1 MSDLKVKRVGL
12 KNFKGVKEIDLIIN
26 GVTTTLIGSNSAGK
40 STIVQA
46 LFLALRRKTELD
58 KKKVNKKV
66 WRAEF
71 IGKYGTS
78 SDIHVTLH
86 DYLKDVDI
94 FIDFRFTKSEDKVA
108 IKTSDGR
115 ILDESFLDTILSKF
129 SHCPDDFFNMTPEAQ
144 AQELGID
151 ASEIDSEIE
160 HFERNELSPLRIRKK
175 DLKIL
180 VDSGAELEKIERV
193 DFIKLSRQKDEV
205 IRFNQEQAENKR
217 MREASTYETGLLIDK
232 KAAKKEEIERLKKEI
247 AEIELDCVAFSN
259 SFNNIPQ
266 PQEFKSTFEIDKQ
279 ITNAQSINSKAEKY
293 EQHQKNCASHEITIN
308 AFKTKSEEKK
318 ALLEKRKQ
326 YIASAMPFSNMTVDE
341 KGGLLVEGKH
351 LNEMNYNYAD
361 LWKKAVRIII
371 KQEPDLKL
379 IYLKNPFNLD
389 RDDDD
394 RIEVLK
400 ELEDKGYQ
408 FIIEAVGRKKD
419 DALPNCILIRDQR
432 VVNDDEVIEMPEL
445 NPNTGKP
452 YEAL

>member
-1 MSDLKVKRVGL
+1 MLKVEKVYL
-12 KNFKGVKEIDLIIN
+12 KNFKNVEEMELTLN
-26 GVTTTLIGSNSAGK
+26 GQTTTLIGTNGAGK
-40 STIVQA
+40 STPIQA
-46 LFLALRRKTELD
+46 LFLALKRKAELD
-58 KKKVNKKV
+58 KKKVNKKI

-71 IGKYGTS
+71 IGEYGTS
-78 SDIHVTLH
+78 SDINVVLH

-94 FIDFRFTKSEDKVA
+94 FIDFRFTKSEDKVS

-115 ILDESFLDTILSKF
+115 ILDETFLDNILSNF
-129 SHCPDDFFNMTPEAQ
+129 SHCPDDFFNMTPESQ

-151 ASEIDSEIE
+151 ASEIDLEIE
-160 HFERNELSPLRIRKK
+160 QFERNELSPLRTRKR

-193 DFIKLSRQKDEV
+193 DFIKLSKQKDE
-205 IRFNQEQAENKR
+205 IINFNQEQNKKNEAIKESSRILAAINGDLGDLEAQIKKLKEKISNKKIEQVNAIQKWNELPQAESHKL
-217 MREASTYETGLLIDK
+217 TD
-232 KAAKKEEIERLKKEI
+232 EINNQI
-247 AEIELDCVAFSN
+247 A
-259 SFNNIPQ
+259 
-266 PQEFKSTFEIDKQ
+266 
-279 ITNAQSINSKAEKY
+279 NAQTINSKAEKY
-293 EQHQKNCASHEITIN
+293 EQHQKNCASYEITSN

-318 ALLEKRKQ
+318 ALIEKRKQ
-326 YIASAMPFSNMTVDE
+326 YIARVMPFSNMTVDE
-341 KGGLLVEGKH
+341 KGGLLVAGKH

-389 RDDDD
+389 RDDND

-419 DALPNCILIRDQR
+419 DALPNCILIRDQK
-432 VVNDDEVIEMPEL
+432 VVNDDEVIEMPEI

-452 YEAL
+452 YEDL